1 MSKLLSKITCT
12 GIMMCILISCGG
24 SGEDKLPIYGEINV
38 EDGDSIYHSIRDF
51 SFINQDSQ
59 VVNNA
64 SFADKIYI
72 SDFFFTSCPT
82 ICPKVKKQMLR
93 IYEAF
98 ENEPRLEFIS
108 HSIDGKRDSVP
119 VLKAYAE
126 KINISSDRWHLVT
139 GDIKAIY
146 DIAKDYF
153 SIAIEDPNAPGGY
166 DHSGYIILVDKDRH
180 IRAYCDG
187 TNEEEVDAFMQKIR
201 KLLSEMDKEM

>member
-1 MSKLLSKITCT
+1 MSKINVIIGAGIFLLA
-12 GIMMCILISCGG
+12 LISCG
-24 SGEDKLPIYGEINV
+24 SSKDDKLPVYGEISV
-38 EDGDSIYHSIRDF
+38 ENGDSVYHSIRDF

-64 SFADKIYI
+64 SFEGKIYI

-93 IYEAF
+93 IYDAF

-108 HSIDGKRDSVP
+108 HSIDSKRDSVP
-119 VLKAYAE
+119 VLKAYAK

-139 GDIKAIY
+139 GDKKEIY
-146 DIAKDYF
+146 DIARDYF
-153 SIAIEDPNAPGGY
+153 SIAVEDPNAPGGY

-187 TNEEEVDAFMQKIR
+187 TNEEEVDEFMEKIK
-201 KLLSEMDKEM
+201 KLLAEMDKK

>member
-1 MSKLLSKITCT
+1 MKKSRFLFAGFGILVLSCMSCRD
-12 GIMMCILISCGG
+12 
-24 SGEDKLPIYGEINV
+24 SGEDKLPVYGEITIEN
-38 EDGDSIYHSIRDF
+38 GDSIYHSIRDF

-64 SFADKIYI
+64 TFEDKIYI

-82 ICPKVKKQMLR
+82 ICPRVKKQMLR
-93 IYEAF
+93 IYEDF
-98 ENEPRLEFIS
+98 KDEPRLEFLS
-108 HSIDGKRDSVP
+108 HSIDSKRDSVP

-139 GDIKAIY
+139 GDTKAIY

-153 SIAIEDPNAPGGY
+153 SIAVEDPNAPGGY

-187 TNEEEVDAFMQKIR
+187 TNEEEVDAFMVKIR
-201 KLLSEMDKEM
+201 KLLAEMDKM

>member
-1 MSKLLSKITCT
+1 MSKKFVLIFGIGFCFLS
-12 GIMMCILISCGG
+12 LISCNG
-24 SGEDKLPIYGEINV
+24 SGDDKLPVYGEINV
-38 EDGDSIYHSIRDF
+38 EDGDSIFHSIRDF

-64 SFADKIYI
+64 SFEDKIYI

-98 ENEPRLEFIS
+98 ETEPRLEFIS
-108 HSIDGKRDSVP
+108 HSIDSKRDSVP

-139 GDIKAIY
+139 GDSKAIY

-153 SIAIEDPNAPGGY
+153 SIAVEDPNAPGGY

-187 TNEEEVDAFMQKIR
+187 TNEEEVDEFMEKIK
-201 KLLSEMDKEM
+201 KLLAEMDKK